1 MNILYNINQ
10 LLDQLINNFS
20 FLEDEKT
27 DDF

>member
-10 LLDQLINNFS
+10 LLNQLINNFS
-20 FLEDEKT
+20 FLEDEKI

>member
-1 MNILYNINQ
+1 MNILCNINQ

>member
-10 LLDQLINNFS
+10 LLNQLINNFS

>member
-20 FLEDEKT
+20 FLEDKKT